1 MVRVKKESSDTDES
15 AKTIDNILDD
25 LNKKYGSN
33 TVYKFGESKV
43 ERVEVISTGSP
54 AVDRALVIGG
64 LPRGRLVELY
74 GEQSTGKSTTALS
87 TIAQAQKSGLKCFYL
102 DIEHAMDI
110 GLCRGMGVNVDD
122 LYFAQP
128 DSAEEALDITR
139 ALVNSGA
146 FAVGVIDSVA
156 ALVPKAELEGEIG
169 DQTIGLQARLIGQ
182 ALRMLTGEIARSNTC
197 IILINQLRS
206 KIGGF
211 GYGPQTDTPG
221 GKSIKFYASIRLEVK
236 RVGSVKQGEEIVGNE
251 LKITVVKN
259 KLAPP
264 FRTAET
270 ELIFGKGFNVGGEL
284 LDLGLKIGIIKQEG
298 RSFLYNGTK
307 LGGNRPTACQE
318 IKDNAELFAQ
328 LKKEIEDASKQAV

>member
-1 MVRVKKESSDTDES
+1 MARQKKDVENEEADDS
-15 AKTIDNILDD
+15 AKTIDSILDD
-25 LNKKYGSN
+25 LNKKYGSH
-33 TVYKFGESKV
+33 TIYKFGDANV
-43 ERVEVISTGSP
+43 EKVEVISTGSP
-54 AVDRALVIGG
+54 SLDKALVIGG
-64 LPRGRLVELY
+64 LPRGRIVELF
-74 GEQSTGKSTTALS
+74 GEQATGKSTTALS

-102 DIEHAMDI
+102 DVEHAMDI
-110 GLCRGMGVNVDD
+110 NLCKGIGVNVEE

-139 ALVNSGA
+139 TLVNSGL
-146 FAVGVIDSVA
+146 FAVGVIDSIA

-221 GKSIKFYASIRLEVK
+221 GKSIKFYSSIRLEVK
-236 RVGSVKQGEEIVGNE
+236 RVGSVKQGEEIIGNE

-270 ELIFGKGFNVGGEL
+270 ELIFGKGFNIGGEL
-284 LDLGLKIGIIKQEG
+284 LDLGMKNGIIKKVG
-298 RSFLYNGTK
+298 NTFMYNDIK
-307 LGGNRPTACQE
+307 IGGSRAIACQALRE
-318 IKDNAELFAQ
+318 DEQLLEQ
-328 LKKEIEDASKQAV
+328 LKKEIF